1 MDNVR
6 RRVLAW
12 LRIPLEPHVPPG
24 EASSCEVFR
33 AGRGFL
39 TYRLIGWGLG
49 QLLSLAGIVIAIVVL
64 SRLPA
69 TIFRNERGLEP
80 LGKIVLAVEILSIA
94 FFLGQLVFTYWVVRW
109 DYDCRYYV
117 LTDRCLRIQE
127 GILSFKEQT
136 FTAANIQDID
146 VRQNPIQRALGIA
159 DVVVSTAGGGGGH
172 QGPGEHAGASM
183 HIGYLRGVARAAE
196 IRDRLLARLKAYR
209 DGGLGDEP
217 SPLASAPDGS
227 SDALRDALRELAREA
242 RSLREALSREA

>member
-94 FFLGQLVFTYWVVRW
+94 FFLGQLVFSYWVVRW
-109 DYDCRYYV
+109 DYECRYYV

-159 DVVVSTAGGGGGH
+159 DVVVSTAGVAGGTRGLANT
-172 QGPGEHAGASM
+172 PAPRCTSAICGAWP
-183 HIGYLRGVARAAE
+183 ARP
-196 IRDRLLARLKAYR
+196 R
-209 DGGLGDEP
+209 
-217 SPLASAPDGS
+217 SAT
-227 SDALRDALRELAREA
+227 AC
-242 RSLREALSREA
+242 SRA